1 MELGGGKSTV
11 FSVLSDFQWKK
22 NSLKFFYYLNN
33 QHEIQHRSKEEV
45 YILWYP
51 FRRVAGRPKISWG
64 GGKNIFKC
72 IAIFSYILIA
82 QRIRLI
88 HCINTVHLTGFFPKI
103 MWQTNCSNKI
113 VIFWDIATFQQQM
126 LPNFFEIIILSKQK
140 NVKNSNQLFL

>member
-1 MELGGGKSTV
+1 MK
-11 FSVLSDFQWKK
+11 KK
-22 NSLKFFYYLNN
+22 NSLKCLYYLNN

-51 FRRVAGRPKISWG
+51 LRRVAGRPKNFVCG
-64 GGKNIFKC
+64 GGKNIFKF
-72 IAIFSYILIA
+72 IAIFSYIPIA

-88 HCINTVHLTGFFPKI
+88 HCSNTVHLTGFCSKI

-113 VIFWDIATFQQQM
+113 VIFCDIATFQQQM
-126 LPNFFEIIILSKQK
+126 LANCFEIIILSKK

>member
-1 MELGGGKSTV
+1 MK
-11 FSVLSDFQWKK
+11 KK
-22 NSLKFFYYLNN
+22 NSFKYFYYLNN

-51 FRRVAGRPKISWG
+51 LRRVAGRPKNFVG
-64 GGKNIFKC
+64 GGKNIFKF
-72 IAIFSYILIA
+72 IAIFSYIPIA

-88 HCINTVHLTGFFPKI
+88 HCSNTVHLTGFCPKI

-126 LPNFFEIIILSKQK
+126 LAKFCEIIMLSKKK